1 MALSIVLG
9 LWLGPAGVGL
19 ALSDEQQLY
28 NEAWRIVSRA
38 YLDETFNGENWW
50 LVRQKVIQHGLADRS
65 ATYDAIQASLA
76 LLGDP
81 FTRFLRPD
89 QYRSLQVTTSG
100 ELTGVG
106 LQIALDDGDQSL
118 LVISPVA
125 GSPAELAGLQPNDHI
140 AEIDGQTTK
149 SVSLDDAAAKMRGPI
164 GTQVCL
170 TIDRPSSGQLTRLP
184 EICLTRDRIELNPVT
199 AELKHPPDGSAIGY
213 LRLGQFNANAT
224 TELAKAIRS
233 LEEQGAKGYILDLRN
248 NPGGLLTAGIEIAR
262 LWLHPTE
269 TIVYTVD
276 RQGLS
281 DSYQT
286 MTNPLTESPLVVLV
300 NSGTASAS
308 EILAGALQDN
318 GRAQLVGQKTFGKG
332 LIQSLFELS
341 DGAGMAV
348 TIAKYETPG
357 HHDINK
363 LGIKPDRE
371 VPLEALTRDQIA
383 TAADVQ
389 YLAALEM
396 LSGNSQAAQPNR
408 APAAAAS
415 QPAPTQ
421 QRPGSPKRP
430 ALSPAA

>member
-1 MALSIVLG
+1 MVLPIVLG
-9 LWLGPAGVGL
+9 LWLGSAGAGL
-19 ALSDEQQLY
+19 ALDGEQQLY

-50 LVRQKVIQHGLADRS
+50 LVRQKVIQDGLADRA
-65 ATYDAIQASLA
+65 ATYAAIQKSLG

-81 FTRFLRPD
+81 FTRLLKPD

-106 LQIALDDGDQSL
+106 LQIALDDAGKAL
-118 LVISPVA
+118 VVISPVT
-125 GSPAELAGLQPNDHI
+125 GSPAEAAGLQPNDHI
-140 AEIDGQTTK
+140 VEIDGQTT
-149 SVSLDDAAAKMRGPI
+149 VGLSLDDAAAKMRGAI
-164 GTQVCL
+164 GSQVCL
-170 TIDRPSSGQLTRLP
+170 LIDRVLDPAPKAELTRLAP
-184 EICLTRDRIELNPVT
+184 ICIKRDRIELNPVT
-199 AELKHPPDGSAIGY
+199 AELKHPKEGPAIGY

-224 TELAKAIRS
+224 TELAKAIRR
-233 LEEQGAKGYILDLRN
+233 LESEGAKSYVLDLRN

-276 RQGLS
+276 RQGVG

-286 MTNPLTESPLVVLV
+286 MTNPLTEAPLVVLV
-300 NSGTASAS
+300 NAGTASAS

-318 GRAQLVGQKTFGKG
+318 GRAKLVGQKTFGKG

-363 LGIKPDRE
+363 LGIAPDRE
-371 VPLEALTRDQIA
+371 VVLDNLSRDQIA
-383 TAADVQ
+383 TDADTQ
-389 YLAALEM
+389 YLAGLEVLRSAALT
-396 LSGNSQAAQPNR
+396 LNP
-408 APAAAAS
+408 
-415 QPAPTQ
+415 
-421 QRPGSPKRP
+421 SPWKGEG
-430 ALSPAA
+430 L

>member
-1 MALSIVLG
+1 MIHRFLRIAMALSIALG
-9 LWLGPAGVGL
+9 LWLGPAGSGL
-19 ALSDEQQLY
+19 ALSEEQQLY

-38 YLDETFNGENWW
+38 YLDESFNGENWW
-50 LVRQKVIQHGLADRS
+50 LVRQKVIQGGLVDRA
-65 ATYDAIQASLA
+65 ATYGAIQQSLG

-81 FTRFLRPD
+81 FTRLLKPD

-106 LQIALDDGDQSL
+106 LQIALDEAGRSL
-118 LVISPVA
+118 VVISPVA
-125 GSPAELAGLQPNDHI
+125 GSPAEAAGLQPNDHI
-140 AEIDGQTTK
+140 AAIDGQTTQAL
-149 SVSLDDAAAKMRGPI
+149 SLDDAAAKMRGPI

-170 TIDRPSSGQLTRLP
+170 TIDRATDRAKEKSSLERLP
-184 EICLTRDRIELNPVT
+184 DICIKRDRIELNPVT
-199 AELKHPPDGSAIGY
+199 AALKTDATGKAIGY

-224 TELAKAIRS
+224 TELAKAIGS
-233 LEEQGAKGYILDLRN
+233 LERQGAKAYILDLRN

-276 RQGLS
+276 RQGLL
-281 DSYQT
+281 DSYQAQAA
-286 MTNPLTESPLVVLV
+286 PLTESPLVVLV
-300 NSGTASAS
+300 NAGTASAS

-341 DGAGMAV
+341 DGAGLAV

-363 LGIKPDRE
+363 LGIQPDRE
-371 VPLEALTRDQIA
+371 VVMDNLSRDQIA
-383 TAADVQ
+383 TDADAQ
-389 YLAALEM
+389 YLAAVEL
-396 LSGNSQAAQPNR
+396 LRSA
-408 APAAAAS
+408 
-415 QPAPTQ
+415 
-421 QRPGSPKRP
+421 P
-430 ALSPAA
+430 ALSLNPAS

>member
-1 MALSIVLG
+1 MVLPIALG
-9 LWLGPAGVGL
+9 LWLGSAGAGL
-19 ALSDEQQLY
+19 ALDGEQQLY

-50 LVRQKVIQHGLADRS
+50 LVRQKVIQDGLADRA
-65 ATYDAIQASLA
+65 ATYAAIQKSLG

-81 FTRFLRPD
+81 FTRLLKPD

-106 LQIALDDGDQSL
+106 LQIALDDAGKAL
-118 LVISPVA
+118 VVISPVT
-125 GSPAELAGLQPNDHI
+125 GSPAEAAGLQPNDHI
-140 AEIDGQTTK
+140 VEIDGQTT
-149 SVSLDDAAAKMRGPI
+149 VGLSLDDAAAKMRGAI
-164 GTQVCL
+164 GSQVCL
-170 TIDRPSSGQLTRLP
+170 LIDRVLDPAPKAELTRLAP
-184 EICLTRDRIELNPVT
+184 ICIKRDRIELNPVT
-199 AELKHPPDGSAIGY
+199 AELKHPKEGPAIGY

-224 TELAKAIRS
+224 TELAKAIRR
-233 LEEQGAKGYILDLRN
+233 LESEGAKSYVLDLRN

-276 RQGLS
+276 RQGVG

-286 MTNPLTESPLVVLV
+286 MTNPLTEAPLVVLV
-300 NSGTASAS
+300 NAGTASAS

-318 GRAQLVGQKTFGKG
+318 GRAKLVGQKTFGKG

-363 LGIKPDRE
+363 LGIAPDRE
-371 VPLEALTRDQIA
+371 VVLDNLSRDQIA
-383 TAADVQ
+383 TDADTQ
-389 YLAALEM
+389 YLAGLEVLRSAALT
-396 LSGNSQAAQPNR
+396 LNP
-408 APAAAAS
+408 
-415 QPAPTQ
+415 
-421 QRPGSPKRP
+421 SPWKGEG
-430 ALSPAA
+430 L

>member
-1 MALSIVLG
+1 MVLPIVLG
-9 LWLGPAGVGL
+9 LWLGSAGAGL
-19 ALSDEQQLY
+19 ALDGEQQLY

-50 LVRQKVIQHGLADRS
+50 LVRQKVIQNGLADRN
-65 ATYDAIQASLA
+65 ATYEAIQKSLG

-81 FTRFLRPD
+81 FTRLLKPD

-106 LQIALDDGDQSL
+106 LQIALDDAGKSL
-118 LVISPVA
+118 VVISPVA
-125 GSPAELAGLQPNDHI
+125 GSPAEAAGLQPNDHI
-140 AEIDGQTTK
+140 VEIDGQTT
-149 SVSLDDAAAKMRGPI
+149 VGLSLDDAAAKMRGAI
-164 GTQVCL
+164 GSEVCL
-170 TIDRPSSGQLTRLP
+170 LIDRAADPPQATQLTRLP
-184 EICLTRDRIELNPVT
+184 QICIKRDRIELNPVT
-199 AELKHPPDGSAIGY
+199 AELKHPKESPAIGY

-224 TELAKAIRS
+224 TELAKAIRR
-233 LEEQGAKGYILDLRN
+233 LETEGAKAYVLDLRN

-286 MTNPLTESPLVVLV
+286 MTNPLTEAPLVVLV
-300 NSGTASAS
+300 NAGTASAS

-318 GRAQLVGQKTFGKG
+318 GRAKLVGQKTFGKG

-371 VPLEALTRDQIA
+371 VAADNLSRDQIA
-383 TAADVQ
+383 TDADAQ
-389 YLAALEM
+389 YLAGLEVLRSGLQSSS
-396 LSGNSQAAQPNR
+396 LSVP
-408 APAAAAS
+408 
-415 QPAPTQ
+415 
-421 QRPGSPKRP
+421 
-430 ALSPAA
+430 SPAA